1 MYQQPKIEGK
11 INLRVAIISV
21 LVATVILG
29 LVVAIIVIANTKP
42 NIDESSDNTTTVID
56 KGADE
61 SDKASTVT
69 GKAEGVANEAKSTNS
84 DSPYADSS
92 KKTEKKTEKTTTT
105 VKNLPKTGPEELFP
119 LMILGGALAAYGV
132 SALKTRRK

>member
-11 INLRVAIISV
+11 IHLRVAIISA

-29 LVVAIIVIANTKP
+29 LVIAIIVIATTKP
-42 NIDESSDNTTTVID
+42 SVDEGNDNTTTVVD
-56 KGADE
+56 NGANE
-61 SDKASTVT
+61 SDKASTIT
-69 GKAEGVANEAKSTNS
+69 GKAEGVTGEAKATDS